1 MMVLSFGSL
10 TPPQRSVLVVT
21 SVTVLWAPQSGP
33 QPHHHIS
40 HSLEYVLLY
49 LSALLC
55 LLLGSIFDIRPQL
68 LANFI
73 KDFVL

>member
-10 TPPQRSVLVVT
+10 NPPQRSVLVVT
-21 SVTVLWAPQSGP
+21 SVTLLWAPQSDP

-40 HSLEYVLLY
+40 HSLEYVLY

-55 LLLGSIFDIRPQL
+55 LLLASIFDIRPQL
-68 LANFI
+68 LANVIKHFI
-73 KDFVL
+73 L